1 MTILHSKICL
11 TIFIIYFSSSKC
23 FLFSVIMAIY
33 NTGKYLDDSIGSI
46 INQTI
51 GFEKIQL
58 ILINDGSTDN
68 SQEICL
74 KYKKKYNNI
83 IYSKIEH
90 SGVSV
95 ARNIGLKYALGKYI
109 NFLDADDKWDFQA
122 FRNALYFLEFHKNV
136 DLVAGRLKFFE
147 ALNIYHPL
155 DYKFYKTRVVNLTEE
170 YNCVH
175 ISGPSTFFRN
185 TLIKTQNFVKGVF
198 SGEDTIFIN
207 NILLIKPL
215 IGFIREVIYY
225 YRRRSD
231 SSSAVQNQAKKVDF
245 YFSQIKLV
253 GEYLFEESKK
263 LYNKALPFI
272 QFYLGYNILFR
283 ILSPAFKF
291 LNNTQYNE
299 YCKIIIKLLHEI
311 EDKYILEQK
320 FTSSRTKIFTLT
332 KKYNKDIRYDIVF
345 ENGCLIYSNY
355 ILIDLKKSNNLIT
368 WRFLEIND
376 NIIHL
381 EGKDNFWMPKEKYFY
396 YCIVGNKIFSPIY
409 SEFSGY
415 DFYTMFGLTDK
426 GRIIIFDIPLEQI
439 EEKALQFFI
448 SFMGKSFEI
457 FPSLG
462 YFSRI
467 PGVNNGY
474 YATKK
479 FIIKQ
484 DQKRMI
490 IYRYNKN
497 LEEIFSNQY
506 YIQLHTLKKDNIIEL
521 RKKIN
526 EYKSGKTEINKKEIW
541 LINDSKNQAGD
552 NGEFFFRYLV
562 NKNNPNIDVYFIIDN
577 SSFDFERLKKIGN
590 ILDYGSENYLFTFL
604 KSNKIISSVS
614 DSWATNPFGEE
625 QKYIRDLFNF
635 DIIYLQNRILDDDL
649 SYSLNRINKNF
660 SLFITSSKK
669 QYNYILS
676 SGFGYNKNNIV
687 ITGLSRYD
695 NLKEYTETVKKK
707 KEILIIPSWRN
718 FIRGTRDL
726 VTYENI
732 YSDKFKNTT
741 FFSFYNKFINEPKL
755 ISVLEKFNYTGI
767 FCLHPFFSRQSIDFT
782 SNNYI
787 LIKDNCQYQEL
798 LARASLLITDYSNI
812 FYDFGYLKKPIVY
825 LQFDIEEYQKYNS
838 KGYFNFEKD
847 GFGPVCY
854 EIQCAINEIIK
865 EIQNKCEIKKE
876 YLRRINKFFAFSDK
890 NNNDRIYFEIT
901 KKINIKNFKSILF
914 NVYLFIL
921 FLIYIILKFRKKN
934 FVFI

>member
-1 MTILHSKICL
+1 MTILLPKICL
-11 TIFIIYFSSSKC
+11 TIFIVFFSSSKC

-68 SQEICL
+68 SEDICL
-74 KYKKKYNNI
+74 KYKRKYNNI

-90 SGVSV
+90 SGVSM

-122 FRNALYFLEFHKNV
+122 FKYVLYFFKFHKNV
-136 DLVAGRLKFFE
+136 DIVAGRLKFFE
-147 ALNIYHPL
+147 AINNYHPL

-175 ISGPSTFFRN
+175 ISGPSSFFRN
-185 TLIKTQNFVKGVF
+185 ALIKTQNFVKSVF

-215 IGFIREVIYY
+215 IGYIREVIYY

-299 YCKIIIKLLHEI
+299 YCKIIINLLREI

-320 FTSSRTKIFTLT
+320 FTSSRTKIFALT
-332 KKYNKDIRYDIVF
+332 KKYNKDIRYDIYF
-345 ENGCLIYSNY
+345 ENDCLIYSNHM
-355 ILIDLKKSNNLIT
+355 LIDFKKINSLVT

-396 YCIVGNKIFSPIY
+396 YCIVGNKIFFPKY

-426 GRIIIFDIPLEQI
+426 GRIIIFDIPLEHI
-439 EEKALQFFI
+439 EEITLKFFI
-448 SFMGKSFEI
+448 SFMEKSFEI

-467 PGVNNGY
+467 PDVNNGY

-484 DQKRMI
+484 DQKRII
-490 IYRYNKN
+490 IYRYNIN
-497 LEEIFSNQY
+497 LEENFSNQY
-506 YIQLHTLKKDNIIEL
+506 YIQLHKLKKDNIIEF
-521 RKKIN
+521 RKKTIEN
-526 EYKSGKTEINKKEIW
+526 KSEKYKINKKEIW

-562 NKNNPNIDVYFIIDN
+562 KKNNPSIDVYFIIN
-577 SSFDFERLKKIGN
+577 NCSNDFERLKKIGN
-590 ILDYGSENYLFTFL
+590 ILDYGSKNYLFTFL
-604 KSNKIISSVS
+604 KANKIISSVS
-614 DSWATNPFGEE
+614 DSWATNPFGED

-635 DIIYLQNRILDDDL
+635 DIIYLQNRIIDNDL

-676 SGFGYNKNNIV
+676 SGFCYNKNNIV
-687 ITGLSRYD
+687 ITGLSRFD
-695 NLKEYTETVKKK
+695 NLKEYTEIVKKK

-726 VTYENI
+726 VTNENI

-741 FFSFYNKFINEPKL
+741 FYSFYNKFINEPKL
-755 ISVLEKFNYTGI
+755 ISILEKFNYTGI
-767 FCLHPFFSRQSIDFT
+767 FCLHPFFSKQSVDFT

-787 LIKDNCQYQEL
+787 LIKESCQYQEL

-812 FYDFGYLKKPIVY
+812 FYDFGYIMKPMIY
-825 LQFDIEEYQKYNS
+825 LQFDIEEYRKYNS

-854 EIQCAINEIIK
+854 EIQCAIDEIIK
-865 EIQNKCEIKKE
+865 TIKNKCEIKKD

-890 NNNDRIYFEIT
+890 NNNDRIYFQIT
-901 KKINIKNFKSILF
+901 KKINNKNFKSILF

-921 FLIYIILKFRKKN
+921 FLIYIILKFSKKN
-934 FVFI
+934 FVLI